1 MANKIRLGFVGANV
15 NSTWAS
21 QSALPGATGQSGCRV
36 YRSLHHPVRERGRG
50 SPSLWSE
57 ARLP

>member
-15 NSTWAS
+15 SSNLVNSV
-21 QSALPGATGQSGCRV
+21 ALPGATGQSGCRV
-36 YRSLHHPVRERGRG
+36 HGGLHHQARERGRG
-50 SPSLWSE
+50 SSSLWSE